1 MLDLGTVIDPKS
13 IKTEL
18 SLLKKEAKE
27 AKESPKQKSPSPTP
41 SKTTSNKADK
51 AEKAKIYNFNDD
63 PSKENSPEPEMQGNA
78 EEEGNEN
85 KKTQKITKKRVFS
98 KPSGDNILGSN
109 LCFLS

>member
-27 AKESPKQKSPSPTP
+27 AKESPTQKSPSPTP

-85 KKTQKITKKRVFS
+85 KSRTLQ
-98 KPSGDNILGSN
+98 N
-109 LCFLS
+109 CFLIFLKVNFPFFKFFLKFR